1 MKTDTTSLAPVRN
14 ETVVYRQAPRPQPN
28 ADEES
33 SEHAYTEQ
41 IEASDEL
48 DDDNVPSNFPRAVQI
63 VRFVN
68 PDALAGI
75 GTMTSAARGSIG
87 EALVKVERLVAV
99 RPREEDAGI
108 AGEKESFLPS
118 KRAGSTMDQVDD
130 YLWEVYQ
137 RVHRDEDGRCCTMQC
152 GRMTCSWDGLTCVRR
167 PSTSAVLQT
176 SLTKS
181 FRSA

>member
-33 SEHAYTEQ
+33 SEHPYTEQ

-99 RPREEDAGI
+99 RREEGDACLS
-108 AGEKESFLPS
+108 AAVS
-118 KRAGSTMDQVDD
+118 VD
-130 YLWEVYQ
+130 
-137 RVHRDEDGRCCTMQC
+137 HRTGNARL
-152 GRMTCSWDGLTCVRR
+152 MTAELRNSREIPTIG
-167 PSTSAVLQT
+167 Q
-176 SLTKS
+176 
-181 FRSA
+181 